1 MCKQTK
7 IHHPVSMSQR
17 AIVFIAGLV
26 MFILQVNNVLL
37 FLLCMFI
44 FVLCQALVF
53 LRRKELDPLY
63 KVTLWFLGVH
73 THLRTLFLLL
83 FLL

>member
-37 FLLCMFI
+37 FLLCMYI
-44 FVLCQALVF
+44 FVWCQARV
-53 LRRKELDPLY
+53 Y
-63 KVTLWFLGVH
+63 M
-73 THLRTLFLLL
+73 
-83 FLL
+83 